1 MIGSLAN
8 KYKNMNKLSVNSNNS
23 INSRFNM
30 AQAVNGNNKRPQNN
44 PFTDIQSFSSN
55 GLGQIMGISFKK
67 IGGNNSAQAAKCIGD
82 SPNPSN
88 KVHHEQ
94 NREEYAPNITA
105 DDED

>member
-55 GLGQIMGISFKK
+55 GLGQIMGISFKNVK
-67 IGGNNSAQAAKCIGD
+67 MSNIIGT
-82 SPNPSN
+82 
-88 KVHHEQ
+88 
-94 NREEYAPNITA
+94 NR
-105 DDED
+105 